1 MFSKFLSRFV
11 LFLILILSLRLE
23 ADHPKDIFV
32 VWPYTLRGNN
42 GEVLLK
48 FKLSVPKRI
57 ILKVKMGNEQSL
69 EEKETPLNLN
79 PNKVYS
85 FKLGKQKCDNFI
97 EYSLIDIEDPGKVFD
112 KHILKSFGCR
122 ESRFGFK
129 FGFMSDTQEDDGRHA
144 KFAKIV
150 KKHVQNEK
158 LSFILNTG
166 DVVQNGG
173 KEDEW
178 VSFFEA
184 GRPYLS
190 KTPLVAALGNHA
202 FYKEKNHKRSTPYHF
217 RKYLRWLKSPR
228 LGNLSLEFPKFT
240 LIIFNSNFTRLRK
253 HQEIIQWKWFEE
265 KLRVQSKKEK
275 PIFVA
280 MHYPPISSS
289 AFHLSG
295 SAKILRK
302 RLVPLVEKYGVR
314 AVFAGH
320 THLYERSL
328 KNNIHY
334 FISGPTGGRFMRST
348 FANNDY
354 NKVLIENTETFSI
367 ISVTK
372 KYIYFKTFDNKDNL
386 VDNLRIKI

>member
-1 MFSKFLSRFV
+1 MFSKFLSKFV
-11 LFLILILSLRLE
+11 LFVILVFSFRLE
-23 ADHPKDIFV
+23 AINSKDIFV

-48 FKLSVPKRI
+48 FKLSTPKRM
-57 ILKVKMGNEQSL
+57 ILKVKKGNKESL

-79 PNKVYS
+79 QNKVYS
-85 FKLGKQKCDNFI
+85 FKLGKQKCGDFI
-97 EYSLIDIEDPGKVFD
+97 EYSLIDNVDSEKIFD
-112 KHILKSFGCR
+112 NHILKSFECSG
-122 ESRFGFK
+122 SRFGFK
-129 FGFMSDTQEDDGRHA
+129 FGFMSDTQENNERHA
-144 KFAKIV
+144 AFAKIV
-150 KKHVQNEK
+150 QKHVEKEK
-158 LSFILNTG
+158 LAFVLNTG

-173 KEDEW
+173 KEDDW
-178 VSFFEA
+178 VKFFKA

-217 RKYLRWLKSPR
+217 KKYLRWLKSPR
-228 LGNLSLEFPKFT
+228 LGNLSLEFPNFS
-240 LIIFNSNFTRLRK
+240 LIVFNSNFTRLRK
-253 HQEIIQWKWFEE
+253 NQEIIQWKWFEAKLKTYSE
-265 KLRVQSKKEK
+265 KRL

-295 SAKILRK
+295 SANILRK
-302 RLVPLVEKYGVR
+302 RLVPLVEKYGVK

-328 KNNIHY
+328 KNNVHY
-334 FISGPTGGRFMRST
+334 FIAGPTGGRFIRKT
-348 FANNDY
+348 FENKEF
-354 NKVLIENTETFSI
+354 NKVLKTNTETFSV

-372 KYIYFKTFDNKDNL
+372 KYIYFKTFDNKDEL
-386 VDNLRIKI
+386 IDKLRIKI